1 MDLFRIQGNGPL
13 AGTVD
18 VSGAKNAAL
27 PAMAASFLTEEPV
40 VLKRLPK
47 VWDVFTL
54 IKLLKAMG
62 KEVHWRDNDLVLSGS
77 VTDPIAPYELVR
89 KMRASIL
96 ILGPV
101 LARFGEVSVSQPGG
115 CNIGQRPIDLH
126 LSALEQ
132 MGASIVHEHGYIRAK
147 ASRLRSKEI
156 LFDKV
161 TVTGCENILMA
172 ACLADGETTIHN
184 AAREPEIVDLA
195 QMLRGMGAII
205 EGEGSDRIW
214 IQGVSSLHGTEHTII
229 ADRIEAGTLL
239 CAAAITRGHVTVSH
253 FQPDHLAKVLS
264 VLERMG
270 VPLKHGVSSVEVL
283 PHEGLK
289 PLDIVTKPHP
299 GFPTDMQ
306 AQVMVLLSQ
315 AAGRSM
321 VTENIFENRFMHV
334 MELNRMGCDIRTEG
348 RNALVQGPVVLEG
361 AEVMAS
367 DLRASACLVLAA
379 LVAQGETVVRRIYH
393 LDRGYERLEEKLNA
407 LGARIQRMVE

>member
-1 MDLFRIQGNGPL
+1 
-13 AGTVD
+13 
-18 VSGAKNAAL
+18 
-27 PAMAASFLTEEPV
+27 
-40 VLKRLPK
+40 
-47 VWDVFTL
+47 
-54 IKLLKAMG
+54 
-62 KEVHWRDNDLVLSGS
+62 
-77 VTDPIAPYELVR
+77 
-89 KMRASIL
+89 
-96 ILGPV
+96 
-101 LARFGEVSVSQPGG
+101 
-115 CNIGQRPIDLH
+115 
-126 LSALEQ
+126 
-132 MGASIVHEHGYIRAK
+132 
-147 ASRLRSKEI
+147 
-156 LFDKV
+156 
-161 TVTGCENILMA
+161 
-172 ACLADGETTIHN
+172 
-184 AAREPEIVDLA
+184 
-195 QMLRGMGAII
+195 
-205 EGEGSDRIW
+205 
-214 IQGVSSLHGTEHTII
+214 
-229 ADRIEAGTLL
+229 
-239 CAAAITRGHVTVSH
+239 VTVSH